1 MDDIIVNKSK
11 EYTTLKN
18 NSDEE
23 LNTTQE
29 KSIHISDINKSTN
42 EINSKVI
49 VAEEQNIEELVKSKE
64 SKEVINH
71 LPLMDQLVEKAGYT
85 KTHFYMISFACL
97 ILFLDGIQMCLFSS
111 TFIPFQKLHNLSQFY
126 MSLIS
131 SSMFLAV
138 GFGSFLTT
146 KESMVKNRKDTLI
159 KYTFLMF
166 VMSFSIGIFQNL
178 FIFILCRLF
187 IGMCIGIIL
196 PMNSNLL
203 CEFLPIKYRSFFMV
217 ITGTFFNLGVIFL
230 NSIMYIIIPNLEHEK
245 LLLVYLIVSFPN
257 LIVSI
262 ILFFKL
268 EESPRYLIIHHREQ
282 EGFEILEKIIKRN
295 LNHDEKRI
303 ITTQLRGRDDNSER
317 HVKKSIKII
326 FDPKYQLITVI
337 LMALWVINSFIAYGG
352 SISMSLVL
360 KYIEEAN
367 GIKIQKV
374 NSNMNII
381 KDQIMIYAISLPG
394 NFLAASM
401 TESKY
406 FGRKKTMFTGFLFIG
421 IFTLYSTFNLN
432 NFHILNGLAGLFISL
447 TFSGCSTYTS
457 EVFPTKIRSQ
467 AVGFLYLCTRIS
479 GFSSQFI
486 AIWLFKVYYLGMCY
500 ATIFICFIAC
510 VFTYLLPYDTNGKP
524 LDCEDVEVKENK
536 IIL

>member
-1 MDDIIVNKSK
+1 MDKNIANNPK
-11 EYTTLKN
+11 EYSTLKN

-23 LNTTQE
+23 IKETSEE
-29 KSIHISDINKSTN
+29 KSIHIPQINKSTN
-42 EINSKVI
+42 ELKNKVI
-49 VAEEQNIEELVKSKE
+49 VTEPQIEIIKNN
-64 SKEVINH
+64 EVSNP
-71 LPLMDQLVEKAGYT
+71 LPLMDQLVEQAGYT
-85 KTHFYMISFACL
+85 KAHFYMISFACL
-97 ILFLDGIQMCLFSS
+97 ILFLDGIQMTLFSS
-111 TFIPFQKLHNLSQFY
+111 TFIPFQKLYNLSQFY

-138 GFGSFLTT
+138 GLGSFLTT
-146 KESMVKNRKDTLI
+146 KESMVKNRKDAII

-166 VMSFSIGIFQNL
+166 IMSISMGLFQNL
-178 FIFILCRLF
+178 FIFILCRLI
-187 IGMCIGIIL
+187 IGICIGILL

-203 CEFLPIKYRSFFMV
+203 CEFLPIKFRSFFMV
-217 ITGTFFNLGVIFL
+217 MTGTFFNLGAIFL
-230 NSIMYIIIPNLEHEK
+230 NSVMYFVIPNFEQEK
-245 LLLVYLIVSFPN
+245 LLIVYLIVSFPN
-257 LIVSI
+257 LIVAI
-262 ILFFKL
+262 IMYLKL

-303 ITTQLRGRDDNSER
+303 IVTQLRGVEDHR
-317 HVKKSIKII
+317 HIKKSIKII

-337 LMALWVINSFIAYGG
+337 LMALWVINSFVVYGG

-367 GIKIQKV
+367 GVHVQKIS
-374 NSNMNII
+374 SNLNII

-394 NFLAASM
+394 NFLAAFM
-401 TESKY
+401 TESQY
-406 FGRKKTMFTGFLFIG
+406 FGRKKTIFTGFLFIG
-421 IFTLYSTFNLN
+421 IFTLFSTFNLH

-447 TFSGCSTYTS
+447 SFSGCSSFTS
-457 EVFPTKIRSQ
+457 EVYPTKIRNQ

-500 ATIFICFIAC
+500 ASIFICFFAC
-510 VFTYLLPYDTNGKP
+510 VFTYLLPYDTHGKP
-524 LDCEDVEVKENK
+524 LDCEEVEIQENK